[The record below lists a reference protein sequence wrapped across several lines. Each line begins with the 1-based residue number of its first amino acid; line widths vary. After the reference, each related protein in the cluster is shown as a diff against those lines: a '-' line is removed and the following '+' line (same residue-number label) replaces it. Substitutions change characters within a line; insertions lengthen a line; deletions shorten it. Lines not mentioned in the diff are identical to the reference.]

1 MRSRSR
7 PEWLGGEEEILP
19 AVSTSSLAFQAVLDD
34 LIRTTDL
41 PAADPSPSSG
51 DISSQL
57 AAGSDEMSPLAG
69 QPGRGAPALAV
80 DAPAAASPADGAAA
94 ASPSGDILS
103 PLAASGDS
111 LSRLAER
118 AGPPPARLRG
128 RGDLTLVVGLGGDA
142 EAAAAVLAASADAGA
157 EVVHVADR
165 RDALAARAD
174 GVRRDLP
181 LVAAYALA
189 GPAAVPAVVAELAGI
204 APDQVW
210 VAVEVSRKPEDTAQ
224 WVRAVDAVLAV
235 DAVAATGAAFTTTA
249 DDIHRL
255 GLPVLWLDAPPG
267 G

>member
-41 PAADPSPSSG
+41 PAPF
-51 DISSQL
+51 
-57 AAGSDEMSPLAG
+57 
-69 QPGRGAPALAV
+69 
-80 DAPAAASPADGAAA
+80 APAASAPPAPPPAEAITPSNGTWWSEKAA
-94 ASPSGDILS
+94 
-103 PLAASGDS
+103 DS
-111 LSRLAER
+111 DHDVQLDR
-118 AGPPPARLRG
+118 AGPPPGRLRG

-189 GPAAVPAVVAELAGI
+189 GPAAVPSVVAELAGI

-210 VAVEVSRKPEDTAQ
+210 VAVDVSRRPEDTAQ

-235 DAVAATGAAFTTTA
+235 DAVAATGAAFTSSP
-249 DDIHRL
+249 DDIHLL

>member
-41 PAADPSPSSG
+41 PAADQSRSSG

-57 AAGSDEMSPLAG
+57 APRSDEMSPLAG
-69 QPGRGAPALAV
+69 EPG
-80 DAPAAASPADGAAA
+80 AA
-94 ASPSGDILS
+94 ASPSRDEMS
-103 PLAASGDS
+103 PLAPSGDS

-128 RGDLTLVVGLGGDA
+128 RGDLTLVVGLGRDA
-142 EAAAAVLAASADAGA
+142 EAAAAVLAASADAGS

-210 VAVEVSRKPEDTAQ
+210 VAVDVSRKPEDTAQ

-235 DAVAATGAAFTTTA
+235 DAVAATGAAFTATA

>member
-41 PAADPSPSSG
+41 PDFAPPAPAPAPAAPPSG
-51 DISSQL
+51 DISSPL
-57 AAGSDEMSPLAG
+57 TSSGDVLSPLAG
-69 QPGRGAPALAV
+69 
-80 DAPAAASPADGAAA
+80 
-94 ASPSGDILS
+94 
-103 PLAASGDS
+103 
-111 LSRLAER
+111 R

-157 EVVHVADR
+157 EVVRIADR

-189 GPAAVPAVVAELAGI
+189 GPGAVPAVVAELAGI

-210 VAVEVSRKPEDTAQ
+210 VAVDVSRRPEDTAE
-224 WVRAVDAVLAV
+224 WVRAVDAVLAI
-235 DAVAATGAAFTTTA
+235 DAVAATGAAFTSNP

-255 GLPVLWLDAPPG
+255 GLPVLWLDAPPAG
-267 G
+267 

>member
-41 PAADPSPSSG
+41 PAA
-51 DISSQL
+51 
-57 AAGSDEMSPLAG
+57 A
-69 QPGRGAPALAV
+69 PGPAPAPYPAV
-80 DAPAAASPADGAAA
+80 TPTNGTSWSENAWNSDHEVQFD
-94 ASPSGDILS
+94 
-103 PLAASGDS
+103 
-111 LSRLAER
+111 R
-118 AGPPPARLRG
+118 AGVPPGRLRG
-128 RGDLTLVVGLGGDA
+128 RGDLTLVVGLGRDA

-157 EVVHVADR
+157 EVVHVSDR

-174 GVRRDLP
+174 GVRRDIP

-189 GPAAVPAVVAELAGI
+189 GPAAVPAVGAELAGI

-210 VAVEVSRKPEDTAQ
+210 VAVDVSRKQEDTAA

-235 DAVAATGAAFTTTA
+235 DAVAATGAALTA
-249 DDIHRL
+249 SPDDVHRL
-255 GLPVLWLDAPPG
+255 GLPVLWLEAPPG

>member
-1 MRSRSR
+1 VRSRSR

-41 PAADPSPSSG
+41 PTDLPVAPPPPPPSNGTSWRENGPDS
-51 DISSQL
+51 DHDVQL
-57 AAGSDEMSPLAG
+57 D
-69 QPGRGAPALAV
+69 
-80 DAPAAASPADGAAA
+80 
-94 ASPSGDILS
+94 
-103 PLAASGDS
+103 
-111 LSRLAER
+111 R

-128 RGDLTLVVGLGGDA
+128 RGDLTLVVGLGADA
-142 EAAAAVLAASADAGA
+142 ESAARVLAASADAAA
-157 EVVHVADR
+157 EVVRVSDR

-174 GVRRDLP
+174 GVRRDIP

-189 GPAAVPAVVAELAGI
+189 APTAVAVAGAELARI

-210 VAVEVSRKPEDTAQ
+210 VAVDVSRKPEDTAA
-224 WVRAVDAVLAV
+224 WVRAVDAALAV
-235 DAVAATGAAFTTTA
+235 DAVAATGAAFTGSP
-249 DDIHRL
+249 DDVHRL

>member
-1 MRSRSR
+1 VRSRSR

-57 AAGSDEMSPLAG
+57 AARSDEMSPLVEPRDTFGSA
-69 QPGRGAPALAV
+69 
-80 DAPAAASPADGAAA
+80 GAAA

-128 RGDLTLVVGLGGDA
+128 RGDLTLVLGLGRDA

-210 VAVEVSRKPEDTAQ
+210 VAVDVSRKPEDTAQ

-235 DAVAATGAAFTTTA
+235 DAVAATGAVFTTTA

>member
-1 MRSRSR
+1 VRSRSR

-41 PAADPSPSSG
+41 PDLAPPAPAAPPSVPSSG
-51 DISSQL
+51 DISS
-57 AAGSDEMSPLAG
+57 PLA
-69 QPGRGAPALAV
+69 
-80 DAPAAASPADGAAA
+80 S
-94 ASPSGDILS
+94 SGDILS
-103 PLAASGDS
+103 PLVG
-111 LSRLAER
+111 R
-118 AGPPPARLRG
+118 AGPPPARLRR

-189 GPAAVPAVVAELAGI
+189 GPAAVPSVVAELAGI

-210 VAVEVSRKPEDTAQ
+210 VAVDVSRRPEDTAQ

-235 DAVAATGAAFTTTA
+235 DAVAATGAAFTSSP
-249 DDIHRL
+249 DDIHLL

>member
-1 MRSRSR
+1 M
-7 PEWLGGEEEILP
+7 GGEEEILP

-41 PAADPSPSSG
+41 PDLAAPSPPSGDILSPLGARGDKMSPLAAARDADGPPGAGASVPPSG

-57 AAGSDEMSPLAG
+57 AS
-69 QPGRGAPALAV
+69 
-80 DAPAAASPADGAAA
+80 
-94 ASPSGDILS
+94 SGDILS
-103 PLAASGDS
+103 PLAG
-111 LSRLAER
+111 R

-157 EVVHVADR
+157 EVVRVADR

-189 GPAAVPAVVAELAGI
+189 GPGAVPAVVAELAGI

-210 VAVEVSRKPEDTAQ
+210 VAVDVSRRPEDTAE
-224 WVRAVDAVLAV
+224 WVRAVDAVLAI
-235 DAVAATGAAFTTTA
+235 DAVAATGAAFTSSP

-255 GLPVLWLDAPPG
+255 GLPVLWLDAPPAG
-267 G
+267 